1 MTDSPHRTSPDEA
14 GVPSGRGPGMPMW
27 VKVFLIIAILLV
39 LAFIVGQLVG
49 VAHGPGL
56 HSLPGD
62 PGGEPGSVQRQA
74 VPR

>member
-1 MTDSPHRTSPDEA
+1 
-14 GVPSGRGPGMPMW
+14 MW